1 MDLTWRNFL
10 RNGSSRQASHHQAR
24 SGTVV
29 VHLGLF
35 DYMGSNHMADCRTTA
50 IGVLAAPG
58 RCRSEKATGIVGI
71 IYLFCLPCSP
81 FPCLGL
87 QLVGT
92 VSHVCRMRTF
102 MHGSPASS

>member
-1 MDLTWRNFL
+1 MLITLCLSAIGQPLLSLLKDLYGGL
-10 RNGSSRQASHHQAR
+10 
-24 SGTVV
+24 TVTE
-29 VHLGLF
+29 
-35 DYMGSNHMADCRTTA
+35 RTTA